1 MVGVPRS
8 TGCRLCRT
16 RKVKCDTLKPSCG
29 NCIKYGAECPGYSRG
44 LKFVDEKHQIRQ
56 RGRRQGKS
64 EEVSTSSSSS
74 TTGSDIAT
82 SDSETWSLVRPSPTL
97 LRLELPRGP
106 LLLNMIESSTN
117 YTRST
122 DVFILLS
129 WLNID
134 RLGKRALLDGA
145 ICSFALHL
153 TGKANSNANLVA
165 KSRTIYGLALN
176 ELQAALQHSTEWKA
190 SETLCAAI
198 LLCYFELFAGTTV
211 PDTWIQHAKGIGTL
225 MEQRGPAAHAE
236 GWDAAMLLSC
246 RGILVCPTFLL
257 DYRNKAK
264 DKELALSPGQVTEPC
279 ECLPT
284 ISDMFYPGKDQLF
297 LSRPAWRHVTSDGG
311 RRLIYA
317 PDAPIEHIR
326 VGDGFLANLAQ
337 LTPILHGAYLLR
349 EANKAGM
356 FVEPDK
362 ISALA
367 HLATVE
373 HARLARW
380 FDDFDALEFPRP
392 VEVLPTDTAN
402 SLFETVLEHKSAAA
416 GSLLMGYWASMLILD
431 ETLVECGTPRANSEI
446 FIRYFV
452 EQILRSVE
460 SVGRDTMGPYRIGF
474 AIRIVY
480 EFATGQEQRWIA
492 SMLDKFSQ
500 GYAAIDKKTYPKPK
514 DDDTQPTRFVR
525 SAA

>member
-1 MVGVPRS
+1 
-8 TGCRLCRT
+8 
-16 RKVKCDTLKPSCG
+16 
-29 NCIKYGAECPGYSRG
+29 
-44 LKFVDEKHQIRQ
+44 
-56 RGRRQGKS
+56 
-64 EEVSTSSSSS
+64 
-74 TTGSDIAT
+74 
-82 SDSETWSLVRPSPTL
+82 
-97 LRLELPRGP
+97 
-106 LLLNMIESSTN
+106 
-117 YTRST
+117 
-122 DVFILLS
+122 
-129 WLNID
+129 
-134 RLGKRALLDGA
+134 
-145 ICSFALHL
+145 
-153 TGKANSNANLVA
+153 
-165 KSRTIYGLALN
+165 
-176 ELQAALQHSTEWKA
+176 
-190 SETLCAAI
+190 
-198 LLCYFELFAGTTV
+198 
-211 PDTWIQHAKGIGTL
+211 

-246 RGILVCPTFLL
+246 RGIL
-257 DYRNKAK
+257 
-264 DKELALSPGQVTEPC
+264 
-279 ECLPT
+279 T

-349 EANKAGM
+349 EANKAGI

-392 VEVLPTDTAN
+392 VEVMPTDPAN
-402 SLFETVLEHKSAAA
+402 SLFETVLEHKLAVA
-416 GSLLMGYWASMLILD
+416 GSLLMGYWASMLILE

-446 FIRYFV
+446 SIRYFV
-452 EQILRSVE
+452 NQILRSVE
-460 SVGRDTMGPYRIGF
+460 SVGRGTMGPYRIGF

-480 EFATGQEQRWIA
+480 EFATGKEQRWIA
-492 SMLDKFSQ
+492 SMLDRFSQ

-514 DDDTQPTRFVR
+514 DDDTQPTRVVQ

>member
-56 RGRRQGKS
+56 RGRRQGKG

-74 TTGSDIAT
+74 TTGSDITT

-153 TGKANSNANLVA
+153 TGKANSNADLVA
-165 KSRTIYGLALN
+165 KSRSIYGLALN

-246 RGILVCPTFLL
+246 RGIL
-257 DYRNKAK
+257 
-264 DKELALSPGQVTEPC
+264 
-279 ECLPT
+279 T

-326 VGDGFLANLAQ
+326 VGDGFLANLAK

-349 EANKAGM
+349 EANKAGI

-392 VEVLPTDTAN
+392 VEVMSTDPAN

-416 GSLLMGYWASMLILD
+416 GSLLMGYWASMLILE

-446 FIRYFV
+446 SIRYFV
-452 EQILRSVE
+452 NQILRSVE
-460 SVGRDTMGPYRIGF
+460 SVGRGTMGPYRIGF

-492 SMLDKFSQ
+492 SMLDRFSQ

-514 DDDTQPTRFVR
+514 DDDTQPTRFVQ